1 MIKSLTAVITATA
14 FFALPVTATPV
25 KMTKVQLDQ
34 VVAGTYVCPP
44 PPEQKVKGNNG
55 WGNGPDTTNPGSFSG
70 ATAPSKSTNS
80 SIPGGGINEAPQAR
94 FTGR

>member
-1 MIKSLTAVITATA
+1 MLKSFTAVVAATA
-14 FFALPVTATPV
+14 FIALPATAAPV
-25 KMTKVQLDQ
+25 KMTKVELDQ

-44 PPEQKVKGNNG
+44 EENLKGNNG

-80 SIPGGGINEAPQAR
+80 SIPGGGINEAPQER

>member
-1 MIKSLTAVITATA
+1 MVKSLMAVIATTA
-14 FFALPVTATPV
+14 FVALPVTAAPV
-25 KMTKVQLDQ
+25 KMTKTQLDQ

-44 PPEQKVKGNNG
+44 EEKVKGNNG

-70 ATAPSKSTNS
+70 ATELSKSTNS
-80 SIPGGGINEAPQAR
+80 SIPGGGVNEAPQAK

>member
-1 MIKSLTAVITATA
+1 MFKSLTAVMAATA
-14 FFALPVTATPV
+14 FIALPVTAAQV

-34 VVAGTYVCPP
+34 VVAGTYVCPEEP
-44 PPEQKVKGNNG
+44 VLKGNNG
-55 WGNGPDTTNPGSFSG
+55 WGNGPDTTNPGSDNG

-80 SIPGGGINEAPQAR
+80 SQPAFGKINTEPQER

>member
-1 MIKSLTAVITATA
+1 MSKPLTTMIAAIAFVALPATA
-14 FFALPVTATPV
+14 APV

-44 PPEQKVKGNNG
+44 EEKVKGNNG

-70 ATAPSKSTNS
+70 ATEPSKSSNS